1 MTKTSTLH
9 PPAEDPSARGAR
21 TIRYALGHCSLGHLL
36 VAATERGVCAV
47 LPGDD
52 PAALRADLGARFP
65 AAKLIESSS
74 ALAAQLKRIER
85 HIDDPDPAAAAD
97 LALDMHG
104 TAFQQGVWTALRK
117 IPKGKTVSYTD
128 IARNIGAPGSARAVA
143 GACGANAIAVLVPC
157 HRVVR
162 SDGTLSGYR
171 WGTDRKRRLLA
182 RERQ

>member
-1 MTKTSTLH
+1 MTKTTTLH
-9 PPAEDPSARGAR
+9 PLAEDSSASGAR

-36 VAATERGVCAV
+36 VAVTERGVCAV

-65 AAKLIESSS
+65 AAKLIESPS
-74 ALAAQLKRIER
+74 ALAAHLKRIER
-85 HIDDPDPAAAAD
+85 HIDDADPVAAAD

-104 TAFQQGVWTALRK
+104 TAFQNRVWTALRR
-117 IPKGKTVSYTD
+117 IPSGETMSYAD
-128 IARNIGAPGSARAVA
+128 IARKIAAPGSARAVA
-143 GACGANAIAVLVPC
+143 RACGANAIAVLVPC

-162 SDGTLSGYR
+162 SDGALSGYR

-182 RERQ
+182 RERR